1 MNRIES
7 QIAKTAFTPSDGRS
21 DGFRA
26 GGPGERSNQ
35 DPASTVAVRARPGFR
50 FGYREER
57 SEFENDPVLRCGG
70 AQIGKRGENLKP
82 AKRFPWWSSRR
93 GEGRRG
99 EDRCGLLATSGQ
111 GSLDLPASGLSRR
124 NSLLSLRRDQELPI
138 LAFNTPSIS
147 LNLGEEGKDMDV
159 IEDNFHMDSPM
170 VPLKQQVDLDK
181 DDVSLRRWKEQLL
194 GSLQLDAIDVNV
206 EPEVKFLTIGMI
218 QPGLED
224 ITFTLPLTSTRGPTF
239 TLRENSLYNLKFTFT
254 VQRNLVSGLTYVNKV
269 WKSGLLV
276 DKTSVMIG
284 TFAPRKEPYT
294 HIMEEEE
301 TPSGVLARG
310 SYTAKTKFVD
320 DDGLCYLTID
330 YSFQI
335 VKNDKHAQA

>member
-1 MNRIES
+1 
-7 QIAKTAFTPSDGRS
+7 
-21 DGFRA
+21 
-26 GGPGERSNQ
+26 
-35 DPASTVAVRARPGFR
+35 
-50 FGYREER
+50 
-57 SEFENDPVLRCGG
+57 
-70 AQIGKRGENLKP
+70 
-82 AKRFPWWSSRR
+82 
-93 GEGRRG
+93 
-99 EDRCGLLATSGQ
+99 
-111 GSLDLPASGLSRR
+111 
-124 NSLLSLRRDQELPI
+124 
-138 LAFNTPSIS
+138 
-147 LNLGEEGKDMDV
+147 MDV

-170 VPLKQQVDLDK
+170 IPLKQQVDLDK

-239 TLRENSLYNLKFTFT
+239 TLKENSLYNLKFTFT